1 MIKSFFVDDNN
12 HGIRLDRFISDQC
25 KISRSKSVEL
35 ILRRF
40 VKINETF
47 ITKQTYKVKES
58 QQVTVEFED
67 PTGSNIKPENIP
79 IEILYEDS
87 NMIVVNKP
95 KGMLTHPT
103 PREESGTL
111 VNALLYHS
119 QDLAM
124 QYGIER
130 AGIVHRLD
138 RATSGIIITAKNN
151 KTHAW
156 IASQFQER
164 KVTKKYIAVVY
175 GKILKDKMDIIVPL
189 FIDHKLRKV
198 VPSPKGKFAAT
209 RIKRINGND
218 DFTVLKV
225 QIYTGRTHQIRVHMQ
240 YIGHPVVG
248 DLLYGINAPNIPS
261 YKTATFIPS
270 KSQLTNSSIETASI
284 SERIGTKSQE
294 KTISINSSNNQP
306 ITASYSKNHNES
318 TVDYSQPIPMLLHSY
333 SIKFV
338 GSSGRVFEF
347 VCQPPKCFDDFL
359 LNHGIKSVFE

>member
-1 MIKSFFVDDNN
+1 MLKSFFVDDAS
-12 HGIRLDRFISDQC
+12 HGVRLDRFISDQC
-25 KISRSKSVEL
+25 NISRSKSVEL

-40 VKINETF
+40 VKVNETF
-47 ITKQTYKVKES
+47 ITKQGYRVKQTQS
-58 QQVTVEFED
+58 ITVEFED
-67 PTGSNIKPENIP
+67 PTGSNIKAEDIP

-87 NMIVVNKP
+87 DMIVVNKP

-119 QDLAM
+119 KDLAM

-138 RATSGIIITAKNN
+138 RATSGIIVTAKNN

-156 IASQFQER
+156 ISSQFQER

-175 GKILKDKMDIIVPL
+175 GKMLKDKMDIIVPL
-189 FIDHKLRKV
+189 HIDHKLRKV
-198 VPSPKGKFAAT
+198 VPSPNGKFAAT

-218 DFTVLKV
+218 LFTVLKV

-248 DLLYGINAPNIPS
+248 DLLYGVNAPNIPS
-261 YKTATFIPS
+261 YKTAAFIPS
-270 KSQLTNSSIETASI
+270 KSQLSNSSN
-284 SERIGTKSQE
+284 E
-294 KTISINSSNNQP
+294 KDVVFKKKEMNLHKENISIIASNNQP
-306 ITASYSKNHNES
+306 ITALYSKKPIKS
-318 TVDYSQPIPMLLHSY
+318 DVDYSQPVPLLLHSY
-333 SIKFV
+333 SLKFV
-338 GSSGRVFEF
+338 GSTGRVFEF
-347 VCQPPKCFDDFL
+347 TCPPPNCFDEFL
-359 LNHGIKSVFE
+359 NSHGIETIFK